1 MRAWAR
7 LLMHAHFHEGVIVA
21 AVVSSVKKK
30 RPSRAI
36 LKQQPHTGDRRLTR
50 HLIHSDENQVVRE
63 SSANKARSL
72 AVLPLLQ
79 SRQKMAKA
87 EEYHTSGRGLVFP

>member
-36 LKQQPHTGDRRLTR
+36 LKQQPHTAHGRPQINPPFNTFGRKPSSSRILRKQSAVARCASCAPIPTKWPRRKNTTPPV
-50 HLIHSDENQVVRE
+50 EV
-63 SSANKARSL
+63 
-72 AVLPLLQ
+72 
-79 SRQKMAKA
+79 
-87 EEYHTSGRGLVFP
+87 